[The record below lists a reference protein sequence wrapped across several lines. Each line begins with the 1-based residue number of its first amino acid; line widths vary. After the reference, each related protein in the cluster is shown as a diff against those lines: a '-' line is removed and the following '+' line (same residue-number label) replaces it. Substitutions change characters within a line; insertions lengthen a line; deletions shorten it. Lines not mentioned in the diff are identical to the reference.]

1 MLLFCI
7 VPSLITVVQ
16 LYCFIIALFMYV
28 AVLPTRE
35 TPLMFA
41 HPHVVAHF
49 SGAGKLI
56 SVVPSLY
63 SRSVEI
69 SSVKVSG
76 PIAVLV

>member
-1 MLLFCI
+1 
-7 VPSLITVVQ
+7 
-16 LYCFIIALFMYV
+16 MYV
-28 AVLPTRE
+28 AVLPARE

-41 HPHVVAHF
+41 HPHVVARF

-76 PIAVLV
+76 PTVVLV

>member
-1 MLLFCI
+1 
-7 VPSLITVVQ
+7 
-16 LYCFIIALFMYV
+16 MYV

-41 HPHVVAHF
+41 HPHVVACF

-56 SVVPSLY
+56 SIVPSLY
-63 SRSVEI
+63 SRSIEI